1 MGTDDP
7 RLARAIFTLR
17 ETAGY
22 LDVPKRGLG
31 IPGLKLSGSPLS
43 FNVVPFRVL
52 DSDSHTV
59 KPRRGQI
66 KDAVN
71 AWWAMTTQTSQ

>member
-1 MGTDDP
+1 VKATGAED
-7 RLARAIFTLR
+7 RI
-17 ETAGY
+17 E
-22 LDVPKRGLG
+22 RG
-31 IPGLKLSGSPLS
+31 PLS

-66 KDAVN
+66 KGAAD
-71 AWWAMTTQTSQ
+71 AWWAMTTQASH